1 MKITGYIFLFVLPLL
16 LMACNTAEI
25 DTAGAAPD
33 SRIQLSYAVSRSG
46 DTGYES
52 SIEGID
58 VIAFD
63 ENNVCAYHEHFDIQS
78 NGEKLLLGEKKTF
91 FTPYVSY
98 HVYLIANGSAALQKE
113 LDAFKAEGK
122 KLADLRGVV
131 QTTENIYLTGS
142 GLEDAPTTFLMDGVA
157 RLAGTE
163 YGTVVLND
171 GSVDNVQLDAVLS
184 RAAAKVVVTLTP
196 DVGKGVSFPVPG
208 EGIYYNY

>member
-63 ENNVCAYHEHFDIQS
+63 ESNNY
-78 NGEKLLLGEKKTF
+78 
-91 FTPYVSY
+91 
-98 HVYLIANGSAALQKE
+98 
-113 LDAFKAEGK
+113 
-122 KLADLRGVV
+122 
-131 QTTENIYLTGS
+131 
-142 GLEDAPTTFLMDGVA
+142 
-157 RLAGTE
+157 
-163 YGTVVLND
+163 
-171 GSVDNVQLDAVLS
+171 SV
-184 RAAAKVVVTLTP
+184 KW
-196 DVGKGVSFPVPG
+196 
-208 EGIYYNY
+208 Y